1 MLQQEVDFSSG
12 HTRHSDEENA
22 RVAKDDTFEML
33 RPYFREIG
41 PVETLTAE
49 EEVALAKRV
58 DAHTEQLRKGI
69 FGIPFAARFV
79 VERWS
84 ELRAAERVTA
94 TMSAV
99 PADRREADASIRMDR
114 ALRRVA
120 LLLDRRDKLSG
131 SYKDRPSEA
140 KIARIDQDIQ
150 RALIR
155 ANLSPTLIDEI
166 LKELRERETLLSK
179 RSSGAG
185 SRTWRQQLEF
195 ELGLA
200 AKEFRTR
207 MRKIEKEEAG
217 LHDARNEFT
226 RHNLKLV
233 IRVAKEFRGMGIS
246 MPDLVQEGN
255 LGLIHAVGKFEHSRG
270 FKFSTY
276 AVWWIRQAMIRAI
289 QNQSRTIRL
298 PSHVYDRSMRYQRV
312 LKQLSTSLG
321 RTPTTKELAEE
332 LGVSEKQ
339 IEMLSRI
346 RQKPTSLDA
355 PIRNSEEESMGDLIE
370 DTEAINPVDEL
381 HREQLTETLDSMLVH
396 LSERERDVLSQ
407 RFGLAGKPGHTL
419 QEIAN
424 ILGLSRERVRQ
435 IQAGAIARL
444 RELGAE
450 RGLFEAPGL

>member
-1 MLQQEVDFSSG
+1 MLQREDDFSSAEF
-12 HTRHSDEENA
+12 HHSEEESE
-22 RVAKDDTFEML
+22 RVVKDDTFEML

-41 PVETLTAE
+41 PVETLSAE

-58 DAHTEQLRKGI
+58 DAHTQGLREEI
-69 FGIPFAARFV
+69 FAVPFAARFV
-79 VERWS
+79 VDRWS

-99 PADRREADASIRMDR
+99 PADRRDADASAKMDR

-120 LLLDRRDKLSG
+120 LLLDRRDKICG
-131 SYKDRPSEA
+131 QYQARPSA
-140 KIARIDQDIQ
+140 SKLARLDQDIQ
-150 RALIR
+150 RGLIR
-155 ANLSPTLIDEI
+155 ANLSPTLLDEI
-166 LKELRERETLLSK
+166 LAALRERGELLS
-179 RSSGAG
+179 RRRGGSGA
-185 SRTWRQQLEF
+185 RLARQQLEF
-195 ELGLA
+195 EVGLS
-200 AKEFRTR
+200 AKEFRER
-207 MRKIEKEEAG
+207 LRRIDREEEG
-217 LHDARNEFT
+217 LHEARNEFT

-233 IRVAKEFRGMGIS
+233 IRVAKEFRGMGVS

-255 LGLIHAVGKFEHSRG
+255 LGLIHAVGKFEHERG

-321 RTPTTKELAEE
+321 RTPTNKEMAKEL
-332 LGVSEKQ
+332 GINEKQ

-346 RQKPTSLDA
+346 RQKPASIDA
-355 PIRNSEEESMGDLIE
+355 PIRNSEEESLGDLLE

-381 HREQLTETLDSMLVH
+381 HRERLTGSLDSLLVH
-396 LSERERDVLSQ
+396 LSDRERDVLSQ
-407 RFGLAGKPGHTL
+407 RFGLAGSPSHTL

-424 ILGLSRERVRQ
+424 LLGLSRERVRQ

-450 RGLFEAPGL
+450 RGLFDAPGL